1 MYRNPIVNTT
11 IPIQTDSS
19 NQTVMHEGYSSIVSF
34 NYGSNQWLPRS
45 PQTNIPATLYSAQTV
60 TFNPK
65 TGLIYYLGG
74 FYYTSP
80 DYTKENKQDFKS
92 ANVFD
97 TSSGS
102 WSSLSLKGANPAPRM
117 FPTAT
122 LCKSSYFELSSC
134 L

>member
-1 MYRNPIVNTT
+1 M
-11 IPIQTDSS
+11 
-19 NQTVMHEGYSSIVSF
+19 
-34 NYGSNQWLPRS
+34 
-45 PQTNIPATLYSAQTV
+45 NIPAMLYSAQTV

-80 DYTKENKQDFKS
+80 DYSKENKQDYKS

-102 WSSLSLKGANPAPRM
+102 WSSLSLRGTPPAARM

-122 LCKSSYFELSSC
+122 LCKLSSFD
-134 L
+134 LSKVPDK